1 MITRI
6 QSKNGW
12 VNSKKKTV
20 PGLKTV
26 ISEIDLKGQIQF
38 LLAEMLKSMWDVATI
53 FLVCM
58 IHDT

>member
-1 MITRI
+1 MG
-6 QSKNGW
+6 KLK
-12 VNSKKKTV
+12 KKKTV